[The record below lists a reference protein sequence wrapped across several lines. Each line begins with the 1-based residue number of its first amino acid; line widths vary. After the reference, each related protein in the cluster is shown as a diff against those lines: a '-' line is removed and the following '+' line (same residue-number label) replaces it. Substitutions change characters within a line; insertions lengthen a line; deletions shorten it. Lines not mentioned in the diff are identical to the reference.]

1 MVETDSGSQ
10 RPNVLLSIA
19 CVLIIIG
26 GLKLGRP
33 VLVPIM
39 VATFLTVITYP
50 LLRFYKRVGFSK
62 GMAIFFVVSM
72 VLAFIG
78 GLIWLLGDSADAFA
92 EDLPERS
99 KQATES
105 LAAWLQNNNIIEEKS
120 ELSDGM
126 NTYMA
131 AFATSIAA
139 SLATAATDL
148 VLICILLCFMLLEA
162 ESFPSKVEVAF
173 GSERSHMA
181 RLKEYELDLQRYLLV
196 KTLTSAITG
205 ICVGLLCWAVGLEY
219 AFLLAVIA
227 FLLNFIPTVGS
238 IIASV
243 PGIVLAS
250 SLGLAHAAGIAVGYF
265 AINLV
270 IGNLLEPQIMG
281 RKLGLAPLI
290 VFLSFFFWGW
300 MWGPIGMLLS
310 VPLTMALKIYMEHT
324 QDFQWAAILLGR
336 EPIAP
341 KLPPNLENQ

>member
-1 MVETDSGSQ
+1 
-10 RPNVLLSIA
+10 
-19 CVLIIIG
+19 
-26 GLKLGRP
+26 
-33 VLVPIM
+33 
-39 VATFLTVITYP
+39 
-50 LLRFYKRVGFSK
+50 
-62 GMAIFFVVSM
+62 
-72 VLAFIG
+72 
-78 GLIWLLGDSADAFA
+78 
-92 EDLPERS
+92 
-99 KQATES
+99 
-105 LAAWLQNNNIIEEKS
+105 
-120 ELSDGM
+120 M